1 MESWSH
7 GATCETLGSEKQV
20 CRLCLGVLNCWSGNG
35 RLQPP
40 PCPGAVLAE
49 GARHLWSHEL
59 GSSPSSAL
67 TGHDVLDS
75 CSISPPLLLLSCPIG
90 MVQSWENPAPKVG
103 RSSVT
108 QTWASPF
115 TSGATYPVEVAS
127 PLWAP
132 TPPPKASLED
142 AMGPSGLLQR
152 FHELAPMY
160 LLAHT

>member
-7 GATCETLGSEKQV
+7 GATCQTLGSEKQV

-35 RLQPP
+35 WLQPP

-49 GARHLWSHEL
+49 GAGHLWSHGL

-67 TGHDVLDS
+67 TGHDVLGS
-75 CSISPPLLLLSCPIG
+75 CSISPPLLLLSCAIG
-90 MVQSWENPAPKVG
+90 MGQSWENPAPKVG

-115 TSGATYPVEVAS
+115 TSGATYPAEVAL

-152 FHELAPMY
+152 SHELAPMY